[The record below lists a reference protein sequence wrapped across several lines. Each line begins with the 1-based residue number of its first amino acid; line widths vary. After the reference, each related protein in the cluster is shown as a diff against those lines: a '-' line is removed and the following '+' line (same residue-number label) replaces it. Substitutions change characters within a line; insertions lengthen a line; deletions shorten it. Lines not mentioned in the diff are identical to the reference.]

1 MESAISLSRTAAA
14 RSDESSHLP
23 KRQKER
29 EREREKVT
37 FTGFPVIAKV
47 QPDRTET
54 KRPAHRAETLVGT
67 TRLGTLAGVVFAAV
81 TVHSQTRSGQTLAA
95 AIVAGPQIDA
105 RVLAGPVAVSQQAL
119 VDICTVM
126 ERDVNFEGKLTL

>member
-1 MESAISLSRTAAA
+1 M
-14 RSDESSHLP
+14 
-23 KRQKER
+23 
-29 EREREKVT
+29 
-37 FTGFPVIAKV
+37 

-126 ERDVNFEGKLTL
+126 ERDVNFEGKLTLEPAFIFTRTLPSRDSLEATGTQTSH